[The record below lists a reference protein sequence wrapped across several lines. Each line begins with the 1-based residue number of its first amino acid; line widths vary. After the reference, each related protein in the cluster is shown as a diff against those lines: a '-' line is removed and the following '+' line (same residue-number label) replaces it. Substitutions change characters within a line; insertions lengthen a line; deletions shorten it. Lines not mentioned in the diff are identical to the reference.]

1 MDQPA
6 TPQAA
11 LQSTKQPSP
20 WTALLRIVLVVV
32 LGLWTLTTIVPALGS
47 VWRPQGELGMRADYD
62 GRIMEVDPNGAA
74 GHAGVAAHDRI
85 DLARTP
91 KENRRYAA
99 PNAPPPQPG
108 AAIELGILHAG
119 QFKTVTIHA
128 RSAMLST
135 AARWGIVGR
144 IVQALVYVVVGGLL
158 VLLRPSR
165 AAWGFYLSCLG
176 INQPPAQTYG
186 LFSHELAIVVA
197 VSAHVLFAAGTTGF
211 LIFALRFPHDRV
223 SGWRRALEQL
233 APLIFLIT
241 AFLFL
246 YADFAPTLFAVPAE
260 AMQVLALLWGS
271 AVGATVFFALVNT
284 YVHGDPQD
292 RQRIRW
298 VIVGFGVGVGCASF
312 AGILG
317 YSSLVSLP
325 GAVAAANILLFLTI
339 IEPITVA
346 YAVIRYRV
354 LDVRVAISRAF
365 VYAIL
370 SSAAIVLFGLID
382 FVFEK
387 LLAATKLAIVAEI
400 AASIGLGF
408 GLASLQKRVDRII
421 DSVFFRKR
429 HEADLRLSRLAG
441 ALAHASS
448 AAAVDQLLVREP
460 LDSWELASSALFRRA
475 DEGTFARRAAIGWP
489 EAGALAFDPDDV
501 LFLQM
506 QNAVEPMRLAPLHW
520 RPDNVPNGPAR
531 PALAVPVLVRRTL
544 VAVALYGAPLS
555 GSDFEAD
562 EIRLLAALAAGAAA
576 AYDHLEAED
585 LRQRVAELEASLERF
600 KSGAT
605 APTKTAITGS
615 A

>member
-1 MDQPA
+1 
-6 TPQAA
+6 
-11 LQSTKQPSP
+11 
-20 WTALLRIVLVVV
+20 
-32 LGLWTLTTIVPALGS
+32 
-47 VWRPQGELGMRADYD
+47 
-62 GRIMEVDPNGAA
+62 
-74 GHAGVAAHDRI
+74 
-85 DLARTP
+85 
-91 KENRRYAA
+91 
-99 PNAPPPQPG
+99 
-108 AAIELGILHAG
+108 
-119 QFKTVTIHA
+119 
-128 RSAMLST
+128 
-135 AARWGIVGR
+135 
-144 IVQALVYVVVGGLL
+144 
-158 VLLRPSR
+158 
-165 AAWGFYLSCLG
+165 
-176 INQPPAQTYG
+176 
-186 LFSHELAIVVA
+186 
-197 VSAHVLFAAGTTGF
+197 
-211 LIFALRFPHDRV
+211 
-223 SGWRRALEQL
+223 
-233 APLIFLIT
+233 
-241 AFLFL
+241 
-246 YADFAPTLFAVPAE
+246 
-260 AMQVLALLWGS
+260 
-271 AVGATVFFALVNT
+271 
-284 YVHGDPQD
+284 
-292 RQRIRW
+292 
-298 VIVGFGVGVGCASF
+298 
-312 AGILG
+312 
-317 YSSLVSLP
+317 
-325 GAVAAANILLFLTI
+325 LLFLTI